1 MVNGNC
7 AVFNCTNSQYRIR
20 KWKKQACKEHDGL
33 THEECPCQQPF
44 TLHTF
49 PSVLL
54 NSDKRR
60 EWIRLMNRT
69 TVKNTAWC
77 PGKSDVVCSDHFV
90 DKRPTLE
97 NPNPVLN
104 LGYEKPAK
112 KPRRELHRRQLS
124 PVKRKE
130 REQEAEESP
139 EHVPEKEPCHE
150 CLRKET
156 EIESLTDRCLK
167 KETEIESLIKKVDSL
182 SIERDDLS
190 QKVTEVTVK
199 VHRLKEDRRP
209 FSVTSIKTDAKMKF
223 FTGLQTVA
231 VFGILFNLLKPFIQS
246 MNFWRGDKQTRKVVT
261 SKLVKRRT
269 QKITAK
275 DQLLLVL
282 MRLRLGLFMEDL
294 ADRFCIS
301 VGTCSGIF
309 CTWIK
314 LLSKVLGD
322 ALIVWLPRESISTNL
337 PFVFQAKNAKTRCII
352 DCTEL
357 YITRPKSVDNQA
369 STWSDYKKH
378 NTVKFLVVISPNGF
392 VMYISDCYGGRTS
405 DRYICQDSAFYNFLE
420 AGDEV
425 MADRGFQIKEDL
437 LHYFCSLSIP
447 PGARTK
453 DQMPPGDCE
462 KTKDVANLRIHVER
476 AINRIKDFKILKS
489 TMPLTVVPLADDIV
503 RTCAA
508 LCNIQSYLIKDK

>member
-49 PSVLL
+49 PSALL

-112 KPRRELHRRQLS
+112 KPRRERHRRELS

-156 EIESLTDRCLK
+156 EIESL
-167 KETEIESLIKKVDSL
+167 IKKVDSL

-199 VHRLKEDRRP
+199 VHRLKEDHRP

-275 DQLLLVL
+275 EQLLLVL

-337 PFVFQAKNAKTRCII
+337 PFVFQAKDAKTRCII
-352 DCTEL
+352 GQVNNAERQNSAEPRNLNST
-357 YITRPKSVDNQA
+357 TRS
-369 STWSDYKKH
+369 
-378 NTVKFLVVISPNGF
+378 
-392 VMYISDCYGGRTS
+392 
-405 DRYICQDSAFYNFLE
+405 SA
-420 AGDEV
+420 
-425 MADRGFQIKEDL
+425 L
-437 LHYFCSLSIP
+437 LIF
-447 PGARTK
+447 A
-453 DQMPPGDCE
+453 
-462 KTKDVANLRIHVER
+462 
-476 AINRIKDFKILKS
+476 
-489 TMPLTVVPLADDIV
+489 
-503 RTCAA
+503 
-508 LCNIQSYLIKDK
+508 

>member
-1 MVNGNC
+1 M
-7 AVFNCTNSQYRIR
+7 I
-20 KWKKQACKEHDGL
+20 
-33 THEECPCQQPF
+33 HEECPCQQPF

-77 PGKSDVVCSDHFV
+77 LGKSDVVCSDHFV

-112 KPRRELHRRQLS
+112 KPRRDLHRRQLF

-130 REQEAEESP
+130 REQEAEEPP
-139 EHVPEKEPCHE
+139 ENVPEKEPCHE

-190 QKVTEVTVK
+190 QNVAEVKVK
-199 VHRLKEDRRP
+199 VHRLKEDCKP
-209 FSVTSIKTDAKMKF
+209 FSVASIKTDAKMKF

-261 SKLVKRRT
+261 SKLVKGRT
-269 QKITAK
+269 QKITAR

-282 MRLRLGLFMEDL
+282 MCLR
-294 ADRFCIS
+294 
-301 VGTCSGIF
+301 
-309 CTWIK
+309 
-314 LLSKVLGD
+314 
-322 ALIVWLPRESISTNL
+322 
-337 PFVFQAKNAKTRCII
+337 
-352 DCTEL
+352 
-357 YITRPKSVDNQA
+357 
-369 STWSDYKKH
+369 
-378 NTVKFLVVISPNGF
+378 
-392 VMYISDCYGGRTS
+392 
-405 DRYICQDSAFYNFLE
+405 
-420 AGDEV
+420 
-425 MADRGFQIKEDL
+425 
-437 LHYFCSLSIP
+437 
-447 PGARTK
+447 
-453 DQMPPGDCE
+453 
-462 KTKDVANLRIHVER
+462 
-476 AINRIKDFKILKS
+476 
-489 TMPLTVVPLADDIV
+489 
-503 RTCAA
+503 
-508 LCNIQSYLIKDK
+508 